1 MSELRTVNI
10 LGIRVHDVTWEEAF
24 AQVEAFIA
32 SAQPH
37 QVVTVNPEFVMAARS
52 NLAFRAVLNHADLAL
67 PDGVGLLWASRLL
80 GRPLR
85 ERVTGSDFVPRF
97 AALAARRGYRLFF
110 LGAAPGV
117 AELAARTLVHEH
129 PDLQVVGTYA
139 GSPRPE
145 EEDKIVELVRA
156 ARPEALFVAYGAPAQ
171 DLWIA
176 RNLQRL
182 SVPVCMGV
190 GGALDFIAGVVPRAP
205 ARVQQLGLEWFYRL
219 IRQPWRWRRQ
229 LALAQFV
236 VLVLL
241 QARSRPNHLGG
252 QPPDVGG
259 PGGVENA
266 SEPRKRRRNADGL

>member
-1 MSELRTVNI
+1 MSDLKTVEI

-24 AQVEAFIA
+24 ARVEGFIA

-52 NLAFRAVLNHADLAL
+52 NVDFRAVLNHADLAL

-97 AALAARRGYRLFF
+97 AVLAARRGYRLFL
-110 LGAAPGV
+110 LGARPGV
-117 AELAARTLVHEH
+117 AAEAARALVSRN
-129 PDLQVVGTYA
+129 PGLQVVGTHA
-139 GSPRPE
+139 GSPGVE
-145 EEDKIVELVRA
+145 EEDEIVGLVRA
-156 ARPEALFVAYGAPAQ
+156 AGPDVLFVAYGAPAQ

-182 SVPVCMGV
+182 GVPVCMGV
-190 GGALDFIAGVVPRAP
+190 GGSLDFIAGVVPRAP
-205 ARVQQLGLEWFYRL
+205 VRVQRLGLEWFYRL

-229 LALAQFV
+229 LALARFAA
-236 VLVLL
+236 LVLL
-241 QARSRPNHLGG
+241 QSM
-252 QPPDVGG
+252 
-259 PGGVENA
+259 PGG
-266 SEPRKRRRNADGL
+266 RGRQ